1 MYKDPKP
8 QVDQIVW
15 KIVPEANTMMAAMQ
29 ARQAD
34 VTYYPPH
41 FSVDTMKRVPGI
53 TVQQQKDYIYDVF
66 VGFRVNKPVVDDPA
80 IRRAANMAISQ
91 EAIAKAVYF
100 GYGTPLRSLLSPA
113 VVDFDAKAA
122 AMMPPYD
129 PAGAAKV
136 LDEAGW
142 KPGPDGI
149 RVKNGQRA
157 TFLTYGLRNDTGP
170 RITEAIQADLRRI
183 GIDMQIQ
190 LWDATVGWGK
200 LATQEFDAFILSY
213 PYGTATE
220 ALNLA
225 RSASTRRTRSAS
237 RSRTRAAS
245 RKDARTASLPPSPV
259 ATWRAAA
266 IRVASCRSDAD
277 PASGRPEK
285 TMSAARPASISRIR
299 VSSSAASG
307 ASVRPSTATEPPSAP
322 ISCMDARSTRIPSL
336 SATTACAA
344 SCSATRRSASG
355 ARGIGWRNRGQ
366 DVLGRH
372 GPARR
377 PRAGPRAPHPGLR
390 GSSRPACSDARGPGR
405 VHAVP
410 IRPEVPAEDLGQLF
424 LGRE

>member
-41 FSVDTMKRVPGI
+41 FSIDTMKRVPGI

-157 TFLTYGLRNDTGP
+157 NFLIYGLRNDTGP
-170 RITEAIQADLRRI
+170 RITEAMQADLRRI
-183 GIDMQIQ
+183 GIDMQTQ

-220 ALNLA
+220 ALNLYFK
-225 RSASTRRTRSAS
+225 STQAPTPNRMNWKDKKTDEQID
-237 RSRTRAAS
+237 AAL
-245 RKDARTASLPPSPV
+245 TA
-259 ATWRAAA
+259 T
-266 IRVASCRSDAD
+266 D
-277 PASGRPEK
+277 PAKRAEANAATQRQLTEANVWIPLVTQQMWVVSGD
-285 TMSAARPASISRIR
+285 R
-299 VSSSAASG
+299 VG
-307 ASVRPSTATEPPSAP
+307 GVRPHG
-322 ISCMDARSTRIPSL
+322 L
-336 SATTACAA
+336 Y
-344 SCSATRRSASG
+344 G
-355 ARGIGWRNRGQ
+355 A
-366 DVLGRH
+366 
-372 GPARR
+372 
-377 PRAGPRAPHPGLR
+377 GLYK
-390 GSSRPACSDARGPGR
+390 GL
-405 VHAVP
+405 
-410 IRPEVPAEDLGQLF
+410 DLTLK
-424 LGRE
+424 R